1 MMGSMQVVPNI
12 FRFSVWIA
20 MFWVV
25 ALLLGCADTTH
36 ATSQVPPSDAVLGVE
51 NSLGEP
57 PQATGVSDDKLLAGK
72 SLSDSPIP
80 LSPPVMHANLP
91 IATQLV
97 ASGQF
102 ADAEIVLRA
111 ILKESPDCARA
122 QFLLGVALSK
132 QKRYDKARAL
142 LEASLASNQ
151 DFVGRKQVDHFLAW
165 ACYYLGDLEAAKRC
179 FQSHIQAVPEADD
192 SYYGLGVI
200 ALDEDRTTD
209 AQVAFERSMELIGT
223 DARHARDRA
232 KALARLGDLD
242 IRRDQVDHALALY
255 EESSRL
261 WPDHYEVWGKLA
273 RVYESMNR
281 PQDAIAA
288 RAQQQAAMERTGRAP
303 AQEPKQ

>member
-1 MMGSMQVVPNI
+1 MVPNI
-12 FRFSVWIA
+12 FRFSVGVA
-20 MFWVV
+20 TSCLV
-25 ALLLGCADTTH
+25 ALLMGCADRAQ
-36 ATSQVPPSDAVLGVE
+36 ATGKVAPSDAVLGVE

-57 PQATGVSDDKLLAGK
+57 PQAIAASSDKLLAGK
-72 SLSDSPIP
+72 SLGDSPVH
-80 LSPPVMHANLP
+80 LSPPVIHANLP
-91 IATQLV
+91 VATQLLT
-97 ASGQF
+97 SGQF

-132 QKRYDKARAL
+132 QKQYDKARAQ

-192 SYYGLGVI
+192 SYYGLGLI

-223 DARHARDRA
+223 DARRARDRA

-242 IRRDQVDHALALY
+242 IRRDQVDRALALY
-255 EESSRL
+255 EESSRI

-281 PQDAIAA
+281 PQDAVAA